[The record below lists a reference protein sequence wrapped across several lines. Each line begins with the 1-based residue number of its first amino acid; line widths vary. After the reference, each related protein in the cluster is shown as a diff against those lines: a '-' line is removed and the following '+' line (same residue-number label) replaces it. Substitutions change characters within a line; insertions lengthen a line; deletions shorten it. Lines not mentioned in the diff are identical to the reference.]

1 VVETI
6 YVTNFSMELTN
17 LSVDT
22 RTPECLTQ
30 LFEMSFRIAGE
41 NVSSHA
47 APPWTAMA
55 ACPARATVR
64 PAFTSSLGS
73 TRVQPQW
80 LAERAGQRAAFSKLS
95 IGHFLL
101 EVPTENR

>member
-1 VVETI
+1 VIETI

-30 LFEMSFRIAGE
+30 LFEERFRVAEG

-47 APPWTAMA
+47 ALPRAA
-55 ACPARATVR
+55 LSACPVFAPV
-64 PAFTSSLGS
+64 AFTPSLGS
-73 TRVQPQW
+73 TRVQP
-80 LAERAGQRAAFSKLS
+80 
-95 IGHFLL
+95 H
-101 EVPTENR
+101 